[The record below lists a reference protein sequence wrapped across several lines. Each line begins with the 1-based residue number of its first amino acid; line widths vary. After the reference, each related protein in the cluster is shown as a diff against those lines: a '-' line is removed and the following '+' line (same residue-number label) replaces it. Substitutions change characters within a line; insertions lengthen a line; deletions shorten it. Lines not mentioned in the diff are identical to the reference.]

1 MRIAFY
7 APLKSPTH
15 PVPSGDRRVARLL
28 VDALGSAGHRVEL
41 ASTHRTYEPNGDV
54 SRQAELRDEGV
65 RIARELVERWRACG
79 PGERPEVWFSYH
91 VYYKAP
97 DWIGPLVCEGLGI
110 PYVIAEASYAP
121 KRAGGGWEMGHSA
134 TREAVRR
141 AALVVCPIR
150 DDVGCLEPLVSPPG
164 KVVLLPP
171 FLDAEPYRAAARA
184 RAAHRDEL
192 AATHALDPAVPW
204 IVVAAMMRD
213 GDKKASY
220 QMLADELGLIVDA
233 PWQVVVAGD
242 GDARAGIVAAL
253 ESAAPGRT
261 RFLGECSAERLAGVY
276 AACDLCAW
284 PAVNEAYGMAL
295 LEAQAVGVPVVSR
308 AVRGVPDVVRD
319 GSTGLLAPAG
329 ERGALAKLMRALIT
343 DGKRRSDLGR
353 SAARFVADER
363 SIPAAA
369 AQLGEWLRDLPA
381 ARRE

>member
-28 VDALGSAGHRVEL
+28 INALESAGHRVEL
-41 ASTHRTYEPNGDV
+41 ASTHRTYEPNGDAL
-54 SRQAELRDEGV
+54 RQAELRDEGV
-65 RIARELVERWRACG
+65 RIARDLVERWRACG

-121 KRAGGGWEMGHSA
+121 KRAGGAWEMGHCA
-134 TREAVRR
+134 TRDAVRR

-164 KVVLLPP
+164 KVVRLPP
-171 FLDAEPYRAAARA
+171 FLDPAPYRDAACARDMY
-184 RAAHRDEL
+184 RGEL
-192 AATHALDPAVPW
+192 SVRHGLDPAVPW
-204 IVVAAMMRD
+204 IVVAAMMRK
-213 GDKKASY
+213 GDKRASY
-220 QMLADELGLIVDA
+220 LMLADELGLLMDL

-242 GDARAGIVAAL
+242 GDARVEIRAAL

-295 LEAQAVGVPVVSR
+295 LEAQAAGVPVVSR
-308 AVRGVPDVVRD
+308 AVRGVPDVVCD
-319 GSTGLLAPAG
+319 GRTGLLAPAG
-329 ERGALAKLMRALIT
+329 ERGSMAKRMRELLL
-343 DGKRRSDLGR
+343 DGRRRSDLGR
-353 SAARFVADER
+353 SAALFVAEER

-369 AQLGEWLRDLPA
+369 VRLGGWLRDLPA
-381 ARRE
+381 ARQS